1 MGDPGRSRRTVLL
14 LGYVVPALVAVAG
27 WALLVR
33 AAIALGRDA
42 RDSGATADRA
52 RTVAATGGATV
63 CALVAIVLLSRA
75 WVGVTRTAP
84 DVPRPGAHRR

>member
-1 MGDPGRSRRTVLL
+1 MGDPARSRRATLA
-14 LGYVVPALVAVAG
+14 LGYVVPALLAVAG

-33 AAIALGRDA
+33 LAIALGRDA
-42 RDSGATADRA
+42 RDSGATVDWA

-63 CALVAIVLLSRA
+63 CALVAIVLLGRA
-75 WVGVTRTAP
+75 WVGLTRSAP